1 MALTITG
8 EVIDVLDEQTG
19 QGKNGPWRNQQF
31 ILEIPGNYPKQVAV
45 TQWNDKID
53 KFGVKKGE
61 TVTAHIDIQSNEHE
75 PTGRWYTNVT
85 AWKITREQEA
95 SGGQEPW
102 SEPVVDLDGGDDG
115 LPF

>member
-19 QGKNGPWRNQQF
+19 QGKNGTWRKQHF
-31 ILEIPGNYPKQVAV
+31 IIETPGQYPKQVAV
-45 TQWNDKID
+45 IQWGDNID

-61 TVTAHIDIQSNEHE
+61 TVTAHIDIQSREFD
-75 PTGRWYTNVT
+75 GRWYTDVK

-102 SEPVVDLDGGDDG
+102 SEPVVDVDGGDDG